1 MTIDETLIAF
11 GAFLLWYCVA
21 LAFALYK
28 GREAKINWRGFAL
41 FLICGGLLAV
51 YRSWAYWYL
60 SYRMR
65 THTGTEA
72 LRPLE
77 LSLLPEARFVGLVQL
92 DSLGAWLTLMYAAL
106 IVGSFLWAFP
116 LVLFSARRRLP

>member
-1 MTIDETLIAF
+1 MPIDETLIAL
-11 GAFLLWYCVA
+11 GALLLLYCVA

-28 GREAKINWRGFAL
+28 GCEAKISGRGVAL

-65 THTGTEA
+65 THTGTET

-92 DSLGAWLTLMYAAL
+92 ESPDSWLILMYAAL
-106 IVGSFLWAFP
+106 VAGSFLWAFP
-116 LVLFSARRRLP
+116 LMLFSTRRKLP